1 MDKMLEKGKQNHVF
15 QLDVYFPL
23 FQVQDKDMLDV
34 KITSI
39 WNRNPYLTVFITIL
53 QMILKMLIYE
63 YFSKTH
69 L

>member
-1 MDKMLEKGKQNHVF
+1 MLEKGKQNQVF

-23 FQVQDKDMLDV
+23 FQVQDKDVLDV

-53 QMILKMLIYE
+53 QMILKMLIYK